1 MESIKFIISELNKEP
16 FKKNLNLVTY
26 DNLTGEQRI
35 QILFDI
41 FHVIDETITSDI
53 LEISDG
59 EEVVIKIMEMLRI
72 LKYTPPS
79 NIEPSLFRQ
88 NLISGER
95 NTYTHIFNYLLSK
108 LTELKQRAYLARFL
122 VKIEVSPDVEGDQD
136 IVQLYEQYEQLIE
149 NFKMVHSMNQNLKK
163 RNDPGEMLL
172 ESINE
177 KMSKL
182 KVRLKTAQMQRQMG
196 VTPQDI
202 LEKLEEEVEAKQ
214 RLVKEILPQELA
226 SIERY
231 ISDIQEIQSQPEV
244 LPNFLEKI
252 KSKIQTLNRE
262 INETIEKKML
272 TNDDADDEK
281 LALVRQSAA
290 LVSKKRS
297 NLQETLKKFVND
309 VRNKGNDYKQK
320 RRELAEIRTE
330 SAILTRTDEILK
342 EKWTRL
348 RQILIT
354 LEEQRGIAGYFT
366 SQNESDKQQEIDD
379 NEEQDT
385 EDLRSTINELTEQ
398 INAKKSELAPLV
410 KDLRPLRQQCQDLQM
425 DCDRKKSKYD
435 SLAANLESNIVK
447 IESIVKKMRHESNS
461 LLSTKFILEME
472 LEALNAIQSLVDLEL
487 RYYVANAVDDREKS
501 WLVKIEKDIANEEE
515 VRNDLRIRM
524 KELQD
529 NENNA
534 KKQSKM
540 WQDLKELMRV
550 KNECFERRKELI
562 LHPSQEKKDHLIL

>member
-163 RNDPGEMLL
+163 SLSSIQELQRDIKSMEDEKETIQEKLLAIKRKVDINRDPAFFRLVQTYREEKEKNDNLSRQIRSQTIEL

-297 NLQETLKKFVND
+297 NLQETVKEAEYELEELNKKLEEKKQMFDGEEILKGEELKKFVND

-348 RQILIT
+348 RQI
-354 LEEQRGIAGYFT
+354 
-366 SQNESDKQQEIDD
+366 
-379 NEEQDT
+379 
-385 EDLRSTINELTEQ
+385 
-398 INAKKSELAPLV
+398 
-410 KDLRPLRQQCQDLQM
+410 
-425 DCDRKKSKYD
+425 
-435 SLAANLESNIVK
+435 
-447 IESIVKKMRHESNS
+447 
-461 LLSTKFILEME
+461 
-472 LEALNAIQSLVDLEL
+472 
-487 RYYVANAVDDREKS
+487 
-501 WLVKIEKDIANEEE
+501 VKIEKDIANEEE